1 MHHFSKHTN
10 MKTRLLKILRFVAK
24 RKVNAEIIEVTEHGI
39 RAEFDSIDY
48 WPSGSFGTSTT
59 RVTGTLRDVKRAYQ
73 RAIYYSMN
81 SLIHYLRA
89 RQKRKQQK
97 AQRKNIMKL
106 LGL

>member
-1 MHHFSKHTN
+1 
-10 MKTRLLKILRFVAK
+10 MKTRLLKILRFVA
-24 RKVNAEIIEVTEHGI
+24 RHKVNADIEVIESGI

-59 RVTGTLRDVKRAYQ
+59 RVTGTLQDVKKAYQ
-73 RAIYYSMN
+73 RAIHYSMS
-81 SLIHYLRA
+81 SLICYLRA

-97 AQRKNIMKL
+97 VQRKNIMKL